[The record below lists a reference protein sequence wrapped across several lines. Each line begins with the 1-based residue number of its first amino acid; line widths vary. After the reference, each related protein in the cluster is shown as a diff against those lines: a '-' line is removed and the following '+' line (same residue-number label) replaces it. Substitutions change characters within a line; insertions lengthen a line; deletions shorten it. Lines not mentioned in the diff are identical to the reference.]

1 MNNEKLIKEVPMVS
15 LEDLVSGITNHNKL
29 MTAEAAVKDMRTEV
43 DVYKQRIKFLE
54 EAGNRLAFLMLN
66 GSTEEMRQSLTAWRK
81 LVPTKKG
88 DDNE

>member
-15 LEDLVSGITNHNKL
+15 LDDLISGITNHNKL

-66 GSTEEMRQSLTAWRK
+66 GSTEDMRQSVSAWRK
-81 LVPTKKG
+81 LVPTKN
-88 DDNE
+88 DNE

>member
-15 LEDLVSGITNHNKL
+15 LDDLISGITNHNKL

-54 EAGNRLAFLMLN
+54 EAGNNLALLMLN
-66 GSTEEMRQSLTAWRK
+66 GTTSEIRQSIAAWRK
-81 LVPTKKG
+81 LVPTKN
-88 DDNE
+88 DNE